1 MNVKPTYKTQTR
13 QLFSFSFFPIKLQF
27 SQAKTSKFYVSV
39 EIEKNW
45 DTLVVSRVLGDLE
58 PWQAANESFR
68 INHGVDA
75 CKGLWVLLT
84 TESHGGQKSP

>member
-1 MNVKPTYKTQTR
+1 MSIKPTYKIQTR

-39 EIEKNW
+39 EIEKIW

-58 PWQAANESFR
+58 GWQAANESSR
-68 INHGVDA
+68 INCGVDA

-84 TESHGGQKSP
+84 ESHGGQKSP

>member
-1 MNVKPTYKTQTR
+1 MNIKPTYKIQTR

-27 SQAKTSKFYVSV
+27 SQAKTSKFYVTV

-58 PWQAANESFR
+58 GWQAANESVW
-68 INHGVDA
+68 INRGVDA
-75 CKGLWVLLT
+75 CEALWVLLT
-84 TESHGGQKSP
+84 TESRGGQKSP

>member
-1 MNVKPTYKTQTR
+1 MT
-13 QLFSFSFFPIKLQF
+13 
-27 SQAKTSKFYVSV
+27 V

-58 PWQAANESFR
+58 GWQAANESSW
-68 INHGVDA
+68 INRGVDA
-75 CKGLWVLLT
+75 CKALWVLLT